1 MTMKKVATV
10 LSAVVGLTVLAAPAA
25 HAGAST
31 DAALALGSFAVLNQI
46 VRGETVLH
54 DLFGRGREPVRQV
67 HVVRETVVVH
77 QPPHVV
83 HAPPPIAHAAPP
95 TVLYAAPPRV
105 VYAVPAHVRHG
116 HPKHVRPGHHAKKDW
131 RGHHRH

>member
-1 MTMKKVATV
+1 MTMKTVATV
-10 LSAVVGLTVLAAPAA
+10 LTAVVGLTMLAAPAA

-46 VRGETVLH
+46 ARGETVLH
-54 DLFGRGREPVRQV
+54 DLFGRRREPVRQV

-83 HAPPPIAHAAPP
+83 YAPPPVVYAAPP
-95 TVLYAAPPRV
+95 TVVYATPPTV
-105 VYAVPAHVRHG
+105 VYAVPARVRHG
-116 HPKHVRPGHHAKKDW
+116 HPKHVRTGRHANKHW